1 MKTSKTIYPCTRK
14 QQAFQPAG
22 IEKFVKSYS
31 RRIFDSAVVREVA
44 GTNPTHAHG
53 LLRKSGYRLL
63 SHREC
68 PALLN
73 TDQMLLWPDAE
84 PIPETK
90 KYNQR
95 APAYVPGD
103 GRQFTPDHMLNE
115 AELESV
121 LFEGDCLDILPFF
134 PERCIDLILCDL
146 PYGITQNKWDS
157 IIPLDALWRQY
168 RRIIKPGGAI
178 VLTSHG
184 IFTAKLMLSNQR
196 WFKYKIVWEKSKP
209 TNFLNA
215 KKQPL
220 RKHEDICVFYDRQ
233 PVYHPVMGSGTP
245 YDKGVRKN
253 QLSGSYGDF
262 LPARVQSEGQRYPT
276 DVVYFKTAESEGT
289 VWHPTQKP
297 VELGRYLVR
306 TYTDPGGMVLDNAF
320 GSGSF
325 LVSAAM
331 EKRRYV
337 GIERNRD
344 VHLFK
349 NVQIDYVG
357 VARQRLREIDESE
370 AGA

>member
-1 MKTSKTIYPCTRK
+1 MKYPCTRK
-14 QQAFQPAG
+14 RNSAG
-22 IEKFVKSYS
+22 NATAVASFVSSYAG
-31 RRIFDSAVVREVA
+31 RVVDAAVVREVA
-44 GTNPTHAHG
+44 GANPTVAHG
-53 LLRKSGYRLL
+53 LFVKSGFRLL

-73 TDQMLLWPDAE
+73 ADQMLLWPSAE
-84 PIPETK
+84 ALPEIK
-90 KYNQR
+90 KTSPPS
-95 APAYVPGD
+95 PAYDPND
-103 GRQFTPDHMLNE
+103 GRRYSPNRLLGVQDLSNT
-115 AELESV
+115 

-134 PERCIDLILCDL
+134 PDQCIDLILCDL
-146 PYGITQNKWDS
+146 PYGTTQNKWDS
-157 IIPLDALWRQY
+157 VIPLDPLWREY
-168 RRIIKPGGAI
+168 KRILKPGGAI
-178 VLTSHG
+178 VLTAHG
-184 IFTAKLMLSNQR
+184 IFTARLILSNES

-220 RKHEDICVFYDRQ
+220 RKHEDVCVFYDRQ
-233 PVYHPVMGSGTP
+233 PVYHPEMGKGTP

-276 DVVYFKTAESEGT
+276 DVVYFKTAESEGP

-306 TYTDPGGMVLDNAF
+306 TYTEPDGLVLDNAF

-325 LVSAAM
+325 LVAAA
-331 EKRRYV
+331 EEGRRYV
-337 GIERNRD
+337 GIERNQD

-349 NVQIDYVG
+349 SVHIDYVG
-357 VARQRLREIDESE
+357 VARQRLSQARPKQK
-370 AGA
+370 